1 MISDKEKLEEE
12 LKLLKE
18 SLDLNVITEEEYNS
32 AKERIDVKLD
42 KIEAP
47 KEMITGSKEVEEET
61 EENEKIEIKEM
72 KTDEVGQEKEA
83 EEKTEEEVGT
93 TEEQDEEAKEEVNV
107 EEKKPEEPIGDKEDT
122 FTISF
127 DWFKKIF
134 GRKEEPAAEQ
144 PAEEAKIEEKPEKI
158 LDEEKE
164 APKEVEEEVKAVEE
178 KPKWDMKENAEV
190 TEEKP
195 IESEEERPEEL
206 LKEPVKEEEIAVEGT
221 KSNKKLYG
229 YVALILILVAGI
241 GYTLIPEKSDMP
253 YVPTMPTIDSKPD
266 DSKPSKV
273 ILIACSS
280 DKECT
285 QEGSI
290 GACKY
295 PGTEN
300 AECEYIE
307 DIKVKLTILNSDDC
321 FNCQTKMT
329 LSIIKSFFPNLDIKN
344 VDLDTQEGND
354 LVTKFGI
361 DVLPA
366 YILDSS
372 LKEAHNYGIFSQPFN
387 EVNGNFIMKNT
398 AANPKYYLNRDEVPN
413 KLDLFIRH
421 NHTASSR
428 AEDNLNK
435 FLEVF
440 DGKVKF
446 EKHNIDDDELAKEL
460 SLNPEVSPVFLVNNK
475 IKFDGAQSADKIKE
489 NFCWVNSAT
498 ECALE
503 LSAVLDLSQV

>member
-72 KTDEVGQEKEA
+72 KTDKVGQEKEA

-190 TEEKP
+190 TEE
-195 IESEEERPEEL
+195 
-206 LKEPVKEEEIAVEGT
+206 
-221 KSNKKLYG
+221 
-229 YVALILILVAGI
+229 
-241 GYTLIPEKSDMP
+241 
-253 YVPTMPTIDSKPD
+253 
-266 DSKPSKV
+266 
-273 ILIACSS
+273 
-280 DKECT
+280 
-285 QEGSI
+285 
-290 GACKY
+290 
-295 PGTEN
+295 
-300 AECEYIE
+300 
-307 DIKVKLTILNSDDC
+307 
-321 FNCQTKMT
+321 
-329 LSIIKSFFPNLDIKN
+329 
-344 VDLDTQEGND
+344 
-354 LVTKFGI
+354 
-361 DVLPA
+361 
-366 YILDSS
+366 
-372 LKEAHNYGIFSQPFN
+372 
-387 EVNGNFIMKNT
+387 
-398 AANPKYYLNRDEVPN
+398 
-413 KLDLFIRH
+413 
-421 NHTASSR
+421 
-428 AEDNLNK
+428 
-435 FLEVF
+435 
-440 DGKVKF
+440 
-446 EKHNIDDDELAKEL
+446 
-460 SLNPEVSPVFLVNNK
+460 
-475 IKFDGAQSADKIKE
+475 
-489 NFCWVNSAT
+489 
-498 ECALE
+498 
-503 LSAVLDLSQV
+503 